1 MLLSPNVR
9 LTIFRYSIHDQN
21 KRLSGTYNN
30 VQTGGKSVDGVK
42 MNKIEERL
50 ERAMVQVRRERHDQC
65 LKG

>member
-1 MLLSPNVR
+1 MLPSPNVR
-9 LTIFRYSIHDQN
+9 LTIFRYSIYDQN
-21 KRLSGTYNN
+21 ERLSGTYHI

-50 ERAMVQVRRERHDQC
+50 ERAMVQVRRERHNQC